1 MLVIEPRTDRRFIS
15 DLPRLVVI
23 GVAVMAIGLGLDLV
37 VHLAPVHDHAH
48 AHAVFDPEEQ
58 LAHVV
63 GFVGM
68 VITWLGVVADGV
80 RRQLIGT
87 REAAER
93 SLMPIAD
100 RRSAPD

>member
-1 MLVIEPRTDRRFIS
+1 MLVIETMTGRRSNS
-15 DLPRLVVI
+15 DLPRLVVV

-48 AHAVFDPEEQ
+48 AHAGFDPEEQ

-80 RRQLIGT
+80 RRQLH
-87 REAAER
+87 RNA
-93 SLMPIAD
+93 
-100 RRSAPD
+100 